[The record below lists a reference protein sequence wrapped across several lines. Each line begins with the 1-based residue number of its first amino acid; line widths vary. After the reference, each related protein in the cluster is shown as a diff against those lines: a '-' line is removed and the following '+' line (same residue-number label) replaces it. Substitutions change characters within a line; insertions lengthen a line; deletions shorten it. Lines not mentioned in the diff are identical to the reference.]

1 MTVMCIIEL
10 FRLYK
15 KKIPV
20 SCLLNISS
28 FIYLNIKLAHFLLDG
43 TLTRNVNGINVSK
56 LL

>member
-1 MTVMCIIEL
+1 MTLMSIIEL

-20 SCLLNISS
+20 SCLLNISA